1 MLVRQRVYAQLQA
14 RHRTKDDKVQD
25 LLPQQVAI
33 DFSVL
38 LGVAAFLLLL
48 IIVFI
53 VLFVRTTRRISTLQA
68 SFNEVNKNLQHTHN
82 RMETM
87 IHQHSA
93 VVDNIKSVELV
104 VSRDVDALRHELIR
118 QVEKI
123 FDLSNEEMA
132 RSTEILIPR
141 LEAYKGLW
149 EITESVN
156 SLSESLDNSTKT
168 SVLRDM
174 QAWYF
179 EDGNGLFLSAE
190 AADAYRKA
198 IRSLKKSPLND
209 VKARFSDLR
218 AQLKSDLAIYDELDS
233 EHELENLSA

>member
-1 MLVRQRVYAQLQA
+1 
-14 RHRTKDDKVQD
+14 VQD
-25 LLPQQVAI
+25 FFPQQIAI
-33 DFSVL
+33 DTGVL
-38 LGVAAFLLLL
+38 LGVTGFLLAL
-48 IIVFI
+48 IILFV
-53 VLFVRTTRRISTLQA
+53 VLFVRTTRRIIVLQA
-68 SFNEVNKNLQHTHN
+68 NFNELNKNLQHTHN
-82 RMETM
+82 KMETM

-132 RSTEILIPR
+132 RNTEVLIPR

-149 EITESVN
+149 EITETISN
-156 SLSESLDNSTKT
+156 ATENLDTNGKNN
-168 SVLRDM
+168 VLRDM

-179 EDGNGLFLSAE
+179 DDGNGLFLSTE
-190 AADAYRKA
+190 AADSYRKA
-198 IRSLKKSPLND
+198 IRALKKSHIND
-209 VKARFSDLR
+209 IKTRFSDLR
-218 AQLKSDLAIYDELDS
+218 AQLKSDLAIYDELDT